1 MNACSVHSTLFIAL
15 SALKCKLDYITVPT
29 MNTIKKQLPFWLAF
43 TLCLSPFISSPSALV
58 IGFLLASLG
67 LVPAEF
73 NLAKVTKKL
82 LAYSIVGLGFGIQF
96 EQALAVTSDGIGIII
111 ATIFGTLT
119 IGWFLAKLIGLNKET
134 GYLIS
139 SGTAICGG
147 SAIAA
152 VSPAIK
158 ANDEQIGLSL
168 ATVFVLNSIALFIF
182 PVIGHALNLDQHT
195 FGTWAAIAIHDTSSV
210 VGAASAYGEEA
221 LTTATTLKLA
231 RALWII
237 PVALFSAFLFRNDS
251 KKITVPYFIFFYCA
265 AIAFSDLLPQFEVIY
280 QGIFDVAKRA
290 LVICLFLI
298 GCGISVEKLRAAGP
312 KPLMFGVTLWILIST
327 TSLAWLALT

>member
-1 MNACSVHSTLFIAL
+1 MTNV
-15 SALKCKLDYITVPT
+15 
-29 MNTIKKQLPFWLAF
+29 KKHLPFWLALL
-43 TLCLSPFISSPSALV
+43 LCFAPFITSPTALV

-67 LVPAEF
+67 LVPKELNF
-73 NLAKVTKKL
+73 AKLTKKL

-96 EQALAVTSDGIGIII
+96 EQALAVTSDGIGIIVV
-111 ATIFGTLT
+111 TIVSTLI
-119 IGWFLAKLIGLNKET
+119 IGWWVAKAMRLNRET
-134 GYLIS
+134 GYLIA

-168 ATVFVLNSIALFIF
+168 ATVFVLNSIALFVF

-237 PVALFSAFLFRNDS
+237 PVAIFSAFLFRNES
-251 KKITVPYFIFFYCA
+251 KKITIPYFILFYCA
-265 AIAFSDLLPQFEVIY
+265 AIAISDLMPQFDTVY
-280 QGIFDVAKRA
+280 QTVFDLAKRA
-290 LVICLFLI
+290 LVVCLFLI
-298 GCGISVEKLRAAGP
+298 GCGISVEKLKSAGP
-312 KPLMFGVTLWILIST
+312 KPLLFGVTLWILIST
-327 TSLAWLALT
+327 TSLAWLTLA